1 MDRGTWQAGLQS
13 IELKRVWRDWA
24 TNTFTS
30 WLLRSLTLTWGG
42 HIQSYSTRMTIPP
55 TLRCPKASCLMD
67 GFCCII
73 FLCVLL
79 KIRSGQGAFSI
90 AHRALS
96 GCTKRS
102 LTFEWFLN
110 CSLHFAK
117 VDLVISSVQMSQ
129 FPHMAYNISNWE
141 NSFTGILQK
150 VQALNRCYWKR
161 RYSDLQRTE
170 MHSENDRMKLAINA
184 DREEVETQVMWPGGL
199 GM

>member
-13 IELKRVWRDWA
+13 IELKRVGRDWA

-30 WLLRSLTLTWGG
+30 WLLRSVTLTWGG

-67 GFCCII
+67 SFCCII

-96 GCTKRS
+96 GCTKCS
-102 LTFEWFLN
+102 LTFEWFWIAL
-110 CSLHFAK
+110 CILPRLIWSFLQCRWVSFHIW
-117 VDLVISSVQMSQ
+117 LITYPTERTHSQ
-129 FPHMAYNISNWE
+129 GFFKKSKP
-141 NSFTGILQK
+141 
-150 VQALNRCYWKR
+150 
-161 RYSDLQRTE
+161 
-170 MHSENDRMKLAINA
+170 
-184 DREEVETQVMWPGGL
+184 
-199 GM
+199 